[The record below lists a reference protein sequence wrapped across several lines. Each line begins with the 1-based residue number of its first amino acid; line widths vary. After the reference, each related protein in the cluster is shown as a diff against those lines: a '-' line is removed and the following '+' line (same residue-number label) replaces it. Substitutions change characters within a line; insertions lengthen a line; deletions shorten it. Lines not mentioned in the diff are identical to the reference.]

1 MLALPSALGHGWVL
15 SAALVGGISAAS
27 SMAIVDATA
36 LATMVSNDLIFPT
49 IMRGANAEAAGTI
62 GARMLLV
69 RRVSIIAIMAAALAW
84 ALLVSPS
91 RSLASIGLVAFAA
104 MAQFTPHLILSAL
117 RGGNDPWA
125 GRASLGA
132 GLGLWVYTL
141 GLPPVLPAHW
151 LAALTGGPF
160 DPLHLLGSQLGS
172 PLAHGVIWSLGVNLA
187 VLALVSLRKASSLAV
202 PYPISFPIRSRQRVS
217 NIADLARL
225 TAAFVGKE
233 RVEREFPASSRA
245 QSVDRAAAT
254 RAQELIATV
263 IGASPARALVAS
275 ALASGQMS
283 LAAVTRL
290 LGEGGQ
296 SLRFSRQLLAAT
308 FENMDAGIS
317 VVDAEL
323 NLVAWNTRYL
333 DLFAYPPGMVRAGMP
348 VADLIRY
355 NALRGDFGPG
365 NAEFHVQK
373 RLKALRRRVE
383 HSFERHRRDGRVV
396 KTVGGPMPG
405 GGYVT
410 SFTDITEEA
419 RIRAELT
426 ATLAE
431 LEQRVGERTAE
442 LSDANR
448 RLAEA
453 TRDKT
458 RFLAAASHDLLQ
470 PLHAARLFTAA
481 LARDMAR
488 DRARD
493 RARDKARDGGPT
505 QPELVGRV
513 ERSIIAAENLL
524 RALLDISKL
533 DAGGVQPA
541 PEPID
546 LAPFLRDI
554 AEGVRPLAEER
565 GLTLRL
571 GPLTGAV
578 DSDPGLLRSVVQN
591 FLTNAVRYT
600 PRGGILLG
608 VRQRG
613 GELRIDVIDTGIG
626 IPPEQREAIFT
637 EFTRV
642 GELDAEGL
650 GLGLAIARRIAWL
663 IGGRIELA
671 STPGR
676 GSRFSLALPARAA
689 LPPRKA
695 AASRAPAG
703 VPSCELAVLV
713 VDNQPEIVAGS
724 LALLAGMGHRGMGAA
739 STAEALAQVSAAD
752 VVLADYDL
760 GRGED
765 GLSLIAALRALRPGL
780 PAALVTAVRERTIL
794 AAAERAGITVL
805 AKPVASEVIEAFL
818 ADVALALA

>member
-1 MLALPSALGHGWVL
+1 
-15 SAALVGGISAAS
+15 
-27 SMAIVDATA
+27 
-36 LATMVSNDLIFPT
+36 
-49 IMRGANAEAAGTI
+49 
-62 GARMLLV
+62 
-69 RRVSIIAIMAAALAW
+69 
-84 ALLVSPS
+84 
-91 RSLASIGLVAFAA
+91 
-104 MAQFTPHLILSAL
+104 MAQFTPHLILAAL

-125 GRASLGA
+125 GRVSLGA
-132 GLGLWVYTL
+132 GLALWIYTL
-141 GLPPVLPAHW
+141 GLPPILPVHW
-151 LAALTGGPF
+151 LVALAGGPF
-160 DPLHLLGSQLGS
+160 DPLHLLGSRLGS
-172 PLAHGVIWSLGVNLA
+172 PLAHGVIWSLGVNLV
-187 VLALVSLRKASSLAV
+187 VLALVSLRKASPRQMGV
-202 PYPISFPIRSRQRVS
+202 PIGWPIRSRQRVS
-217 NIADLARL
+217 NIGDLARL

-245 QSVDRAAAT
+245 QPVDRTAAH

-355 NALRGDFGPG
+355 NALRGDFGAG
-365 NAEFHVQK
+365 DADFHVAK

-431 LEQRVGERTAE
+431 LEQRVGDRTVE

-481 LARDMAR
+481 LARDTGLTR
-488 DRARD
+488 
-493 RARDKARDGGPT
+493 
-505 QPELVGRV
+505 PELVGRV
-513 ERSIIAAENLL
+513 ERSIVAAENLL

-554 AEGVRPLAEER
+554 AEGVRPLAEEQ

-578 DSDPGLLRSVVQN
+578 ESDPGLLRSVLQN

-600 PRGGILLG
+600 PHGGILLG

-613 GELRIDVIDTGIG
+613 AELRIDVIDTGIG
-626 IPPEQREAIFT
+626 IPPDQQQAIFT
-637 EFTRV
+637 EFTRL

-650 GLGLAIARRIAWL
+650 GLGLAIARRITWL
-663 IGGRIELA
+663 LGGRIELV

-689 LPPRKA
+689 IPLGEA
-695 AASRAPAG
+695 APVRPTPGAHTSP
-703 VPSCELAVLV
+703 LAVLV
-713 VDNQPEIVAGS
+713 VDNQPEIVAAS
-724 LALLAGMGHRGMGAA
+724 LALLAGMGHHGMGAA
-739 STAEALAQVSAAD
+739 TPAEALRQAGAAD

-780 PAALVTAVRERTIL
+780 PAALVTAVRERAVL
-794 AAAERAGITVL
+794 ASAELAGIIVL
-805 AKPVASEVIEAFL
+805 AKPVAPEAIEAFL
-818 ADVALALA
+818 AEVAPALA